1 MVHNYKTR
9 VTFHIIFGEQLSE
22 QNQLANAKAKELG

>member
-9 VTFHIIFGEQLSE
+9 ATYIIFGEQLSE
-22 QNQLANAKAKELG
+22 QSQLANAKAKELG